1 MTVRG
6 FDKLPTVTATKV
18 ATAPRADGRKFA
30 HPNVTANGEKRAR
43 VAFTGYQTVWVNTGT
58 LCNIACQNCYIE
70 SSPRNDRLTYLTR
83 AEVRQFLDEAASLP
97 QPPAEIG
104 FTGGEPFMNPDFL
117 DMVED
122 SLGGGFRVLVLTNA
136 MKPLQHFKTGLL
148 DLNRGFPGQ
157 LSLRV
162 SLDHYI
168 PAQHECIRG
177 VNTWQ
182 PAIDG
187 LQWLARNDFDVSV
200 AGRSAWAETEASMRA
215 GYGKL
220 FEDLKL
226 SIDARDPQR
235 LVLFPEMDEQADV
248 PEITERCWGILGKS
262 PADVMCAS
270 SRMIIKR
277 KGADRPT
284 VVSCT
289 LLPYSQEFEMG
300 SSLAAAVRP
309 VALNHPHCAR
319 FCVLGGASCSVHK

>member
-1 MTVRG
+1 
-6 FDKLPTVTATKV
+6 
-18 ATAPRADGRKFA
+18 
-30 HPNVTANGEKRAR
+30 
-43 VAFTGYQTVWVNTGT
+43 
-58 LCNIACQNCYIE
+58 
-70 SSPRNDRLTYLTR
+70 
-83 AEVRQFLDEAASLP
+83 
-97 QPPAEIG
+97 
-104 FTGGEPFMNPDFL
+104 
-117 DMVED
+117 MVED

-148 DLNRGFPGQ
+148 DRNRGFPGQ

-182 PAIDG
+182 PAISG

-248 PEITERCWGILGKS
+248 PRSRSAAGAFLARALRMS
-262 PADVMCAS
+262 CA
-270 SRMIIKR
+270 
-277 KGADRPT
+277 
-284 VVSCT
+284 
-289 LLPYSQEFEMG
+289 
-300 SSLAAAVRP
+300 LARA
-309 VALNHPHCAR
+309 
-319 FCVLGGASCSVHK
+319 

>member
-6 FDKLPTVTATKV
+6 FDKLAAVTAPMA
-18 ATAPRADGRKFA
+18 ATSPRAENLKFVD
-30 HPNVTANGEKRAR
+30 PDMTAKGEKRAR
-43 VAFTGYQTVWVNTGT
+43 VAFTGYQTVWFNTGT

-70 SSPRNDRLTYLTR
+70 SSPRNDRLAYLTR
-83 AEVRQFLDEAASLP
+83 AEVRQFLDEAASLS

-104 FTGGEPFMNPDFL
+104 FTGGEPFMNPVIL
-117 DMVED
+117 DMIED

-136 MKPLQHFKTGLL
+136 MKPLQHFKAGLL

-187 LQWLARNDFDVSV
+187 LQWLARNEFDVSI

-220 FEDLKL
+220 FDELKL
-226 SIDARDPQR
+226 SIDALDSRR
-235 LVLFPEMDEQADV
+235 LVLFPEMDERVDV

-262 PADVMCAS
+262 PSDVMCAN

-277 KGADRPT
+277 KGAEQPV

-289 LLPYSQEFEMG
+289 LLPYSAEFEMG
-300 SSLAAAVRP
+300 SSLAAAMHT